1 MICTVNAMSSHLEKK
16 KSRQSFNIQSSKV
29 IPLQVVSQKSRGYC
43 SSHSLVHENLP
54 HIRPLYLAI
63 HPLQLL
69 PKRCFHQTSKRL
81 NILFIAMYLDSSW
94 SKRDNLVETLLSELS
109 SNNTGNSGTKGLV
122 LVINKDTSIVVESDN
137 RAVGSLRKLLGAD
150 NNSMSHVT
158 LTELKRRS
166 TTNSLVRDGSGLL
179 DDNDDSIADTGTVL
193 GALSKNLDALGNKS
207 TRVVDDVDHR
217 L

>member
-1 MICTVNAMSSHLEKK
+1 
-16 KSRQSFNIQSSKV
+16 
-29 IPLQVVSQKSRGYC
+29 
-43 SSHSLVHENLP
+43 
-54 HIRPLYLAI
+54 
-63 HPLQLL
+63 
-69 PKRCFHQTSKRL
+69 
-81 NILFIAMYLDSSW
+81 MYLDSSW